1 MKTINEQAIKLNFI
15 QMVRSQNFLIK
26 QYNF

>member
-1 MKTINEQAIKLNFI
+1 MKTINEQATKLNFI